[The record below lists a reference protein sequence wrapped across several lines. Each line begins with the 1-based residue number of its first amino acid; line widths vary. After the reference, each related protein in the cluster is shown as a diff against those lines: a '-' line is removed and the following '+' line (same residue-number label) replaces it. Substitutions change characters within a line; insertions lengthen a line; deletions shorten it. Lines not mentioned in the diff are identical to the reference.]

1 MNEHAWPP
9 RKINTLIRCW
19 KLSLTTMIV
28 KMHHFSNDKLLKP
41 VSRVMAETEEE
52 ERNSKHNSNN
62 ATMDTYCQSP
72 VTTNTQR
79 NNANVT
85 NERQISSD
93 ILEETI

>member
-1 MNEHAWPP
+1 MA
-9 RKINTLIRCW
+9 
-19 KLSLTTMIV
+19 TTKDKYFDKMLETIV
-28 KMHHFSNDKLLKP
+28 NHNDSQNAPFSNDKLLKP